1 MENRPVGRVKRILEG
16 GTGVKRSGEGLGKT
30 VSERNVER
38 EKPERDAHR
47 DHRKEE
53 R

>member
-38 EKPERDAHR
+38 EKAERDAHR